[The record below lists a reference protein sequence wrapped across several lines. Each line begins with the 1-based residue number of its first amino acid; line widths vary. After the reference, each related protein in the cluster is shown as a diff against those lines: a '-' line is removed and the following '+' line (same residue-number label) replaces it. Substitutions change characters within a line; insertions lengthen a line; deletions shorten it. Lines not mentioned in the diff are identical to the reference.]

1 MTKLTTLIV
10 TINSYLFLY
19 HMMLF
24 SQVSSVELIPFAM
37 AGRIAKKKI
46 TIPKKLKLNI
56 VRLFSHK
63 NLLWFCYLCS
73 TQLLNAAAAG
83 GGPAAQRAASALNG
97 IFSKPS
103 FDRRKVVRHS
113 TTLHQFLISKL
124 RNYFAYLAFCCF
136 GISVNFI
143 RTKGETMSD

>member
-1 MTKLTTLIV
+1 MIYISFGNGLFGTFFKNIIIKKMTKLTTLIV

-56 VRLFSHK
+56 VSLFSHK
-63 NLLWFCYLCS
+63 NLLFVIY
-73 TQLLNAAAAG
+73 A
-83 GGPAAQRAASALNG
+83 
-97 IFSKPS
+97 
-103 FDRRKVVRHS
+103 RRS
-113 TTLHQFLISKL
+113 
-124 RNYFAYLAFCCF
+124 C
-136 GISVNFI
+136 
-143 RTKGETMSD
+143 